1 MQAVMEH
8 ESKLGFIPK
17 DVSRE
22 KLGWDIESQAGEGKL
37 RFIEVKG
44 RVEGSTTV
52 TVTKKEILAALNK
65 PDDFFLAIVE
75 VIFNGE
81 QANGSEPRYIKKP
94 FQREPD
100 FAAVSVNY
108 EMKELL
114 RSG

>member
-1 MQAVMEH
+1 
-8 ESKLGFIPK
+8 
-17 DVSRE
+17 
-22 KLGWDIESQAGEGKL
+22 
-37 RFIEVKG
+37 
-44 RVEGSTTV
+44 
-52 TVTKKEILAALNK
+52 
-65 PDDFFLAIVE
+65 